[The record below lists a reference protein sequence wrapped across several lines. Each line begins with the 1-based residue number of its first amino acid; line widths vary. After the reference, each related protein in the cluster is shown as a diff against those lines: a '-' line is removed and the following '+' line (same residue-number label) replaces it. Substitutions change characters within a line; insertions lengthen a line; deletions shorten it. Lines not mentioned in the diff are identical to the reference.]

1 MHNTIMYCGEKIDIG
16 TTPTIPRHLGY
27 LTPGEV
33 RAIAARCSQGE
44 PFMRMDDVAEW
55 FRNNVH

>member
-1 MHNTIMYCGEKIDIG
+1 MSNTIMYCGETIDIG
-16 TTPTIPRHLGY
+16 
-27 LTPGEV
+27 
-33 RAIAARCSQGE
+33 RCSQGE